1 MNVYIKIFT
10 RRFLWKSKSYE
21 SNSYKKSKILN
32 FAEKYC
38 CINIEESYVF
48 DVYVVIILHYAK
60 YYGWDAHMSLIS
72 V

>member
-1 MNVYIKIFT
+1 MNLILIK
-10 RRFLWKSKSYE
+10 RVKYH
-21 SNSYKKSKILN
+21 

-60 YYGWDAHMSLIS
+60 YYGWDAYMSLIS